1 LSRVGVV
8 TGLPREA
15 RLLRGL
21 SFSVRCEGPGAT
33 NARRAA
39 EALIREGVEALVSFG
54 VAGALDPK
62 LKPGDIVRTTG
73 AGVILNVAE
82 PVASPAEKSRL
93 FREAG
98 AVAVDMESEAV
109 AEVAHAAGVRFLAVR
124 AIVDPAHR
132 TLPRS
137 VRAGGIDMRA
147 LLARP
152 GDWFRLMALARDWR
166 RAKRA
171 LRDVA
176 LGGGGGLFL

>member
-1 LSRVGVV
+1 LTRRIGIV

-21 SFSVRCEGPGAT
+21 SFSIRCEGPGAA

-39 EALIREGVEALVSFG
+39 EALVREGVDTLVSFG
-54 VAGALDPK
+54 VAGGLDPR
-62 LKPGDIVRTTG
+62 LRPGDIVRDKIHSTAT
-73 AGVILNVAE
+73 
-82 PVASPAEKSRL
+82 PVVSPAQKARL
-93 FREAG
+93 HKETG

-109 AEVAHAAGVRFLAVR
+109 AEVAREKGVRFLAVR
-124 AIVDPAHR
+124 AIVDPAER
-132 TLPRS
+132 ALPRA
-137 VRAGGIDMRA
+137 VKVDGLDVLA

-152 GDWFRLMALARDWR
+152 QDWFGLVRLAYDWR

-176 LGGGGGLFL
+176 LGGGLLI